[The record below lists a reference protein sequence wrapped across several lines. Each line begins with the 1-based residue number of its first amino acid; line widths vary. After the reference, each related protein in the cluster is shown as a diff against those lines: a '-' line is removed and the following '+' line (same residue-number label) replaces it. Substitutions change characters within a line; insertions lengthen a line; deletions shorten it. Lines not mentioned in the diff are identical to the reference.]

1 MQVRRIGYRVRGL
14 YRVASLGVKWGM
26 IAPDTEKR
34 LKILRFWEEHGLKA
48 TRAAFEVSR
57 RTLFEWKR
65 RLKAEG
71 TRGLAPGSTRP
82 KRLRRPK
89 WPASLVAAIRRLR
102 TLHPNLGREKLKVL
116 LALWGRQP
124 GLECPCGRQ

>member
-26 IAPDTEKR
+26 IAPDTEKK
-34 LKILRFWEEHGLKA
+34 KILRFWEEHGLKA

-57 RTLFEWKR
+57 RTLFEWKC

-71 TRGLAPGSTRP
+71 TRGLASGSTRP
-82 KRLRRPK
+82 TRLRRPQG
-89 WPASLVAAIRRLR
+89 PASLVAAIRRLR

-116 LALWGRQP
+116 LAPWGP
-124 GLECPCGRQ
+124 

>member
-1 MQVRRIGYRVRGL
+1 MQVQRIGYRVRGL
-14 YRVASLGVKWGM
+14 YRVAGLGVKWGM

-71 TRGLAPGSTRP
+71 ARGLAPGSTRP
-82 KRLRRPK
+82 QRL
-89 WPASLVAAIRRLR
+89 AGFAAPRD
-102 TLHPNLGREKLKVL
+102 P
-116 LALWGRQP
+116 
-124 GLECPCGRQ
+124 